1 MAGLRRSARLS
12 GQSSSPATG
21 GDVTSVGVSSKH
33 KAHDTEESPKL
44 KRSRNAKESAGE
56 KHAHPRKDSG
66 AKESAA
72 DGEATV
78 DKADKLKRE

>member
-1 MAGLRRSARLS
+1 MTGLRRSARLS
-12 GQSSSPATG
+12 GQSSSPDAG
-21 GDVTSVGVSSKH
+21 RDVTSVGVSSKH

-44 KRSRNAKESAGE
+44 KRSRNAKGTAGE
-56 KHAHPRKDSG
+56 KHADPRKGSG

-78 DKADKLKRE
+78 GKADKLKRE